1 MFLIALLVSGAVL
14 TKNVDA
20 VNTGFESLDDDRED
34 GFDFGSCISN
44 GLLEPATA
52 CVDLLELKISCH
64 NYTYMEYYESTI
76 SFNVVMAEDMPLDV
90 PVVLEV
96 AFDTDM
102 DATTGQ
108 SQPECYYNG
117 MGADWRVRVEVQE
130 GVVLSSSIDKYR
142 SKGWSISG
150 EPLVEVGPAS
160 IKVEFLRSDLGDLV
174 SSRVMVF
181 AICED
186 VVDMLPD
193 IGDEPHDFSLVFP
206 PIACLEAPSTIPEGF
221 EVLFNALPSMAF
233 DHLGNPDRIENYMFD
248 LDGDGVYEHTGYP
261 LVAKTYPDDGVV
273 TVTLQVED
281 ALGLTDAINQTI
293 AVTNM
298 PPIDLRISTVR
309 ELFKG
314 VETSFHG
321 EAYDVEADDLT
332 YRWDFGDGATAE
344 GDEVTHVYRA
354 LGSYNVTLV
363 VSDKDGGSCELTE
376 VFEVLKKP
384 VRLPGSFV
392 VSWVSA
398 NRRLLLFGLLGVVG
412 IVAFLLLVKSGVIE
426 IEIIEEDEGG
436 QGEAPL

>member
-1 MFLIALLVSGAVL
+1 
-14 TKNVDA
+14 
-20 VNTGFESLDDDRED
+20 
-34 GFDFGSCISN
+34 
-44 GLLEPATA
+44 
-52 CVDLLELKISCH
+52 
-64 NYTYMEYYESTI
+64 
-76 SFNVVMAEDMPLDV
+76 
-90 PVVLEV
+90 
-96 AFDTDM
+96 
-102 DATTGQ
+102 
-108 SQPECYYNG
+108 

-150 EPLVEVGPAS
+150 EPLVEVGQAS

-174 SSRVMVF
+174 SSRVMVYV
-181 AICED
+181 ICED

-193 IGDEPHDFSLVFP
+193 IGEEPHEFSLVFP
-206 PIACLEAPSTIPEGF
+206 PIARLEAPATIPEGF
-221 EVLFNALPSMAF
+221 EVLPSMAF

-273 TVTLQVED
+273 TVTLMVED
-281 ALGLTDAINQTI
+281 ALGLTDAINHTI

-298 PPIDLRISTVR
+298 PPTGLRVIS
-309 ELFKG
+309 EGEFFKG

-321 EAYDVEADDLT
+321 EAYDVEADALT

-344 GDEVTHVYRA
+344 GDEVTHTYKA

-363 VSDKDGGSCELTE
+363 VTDKDGGSSEVTE

-398 NRRLLLFGLLGVVG
+398 NRRLILFGLLGVVG